1 MCAEKIHPF
10 AVKKDPVWEILAYSF
25 LLNVAK
31 DLRQFTTEDLRI
43 IATKRDFRQPDDSRA
58 WGPII
63 LWAKEEGLVK
73 GVGVRKARL
82 PASKSR
88 LVSVWEW
95 TGWA

>member
-1 MCAEKIHPF
+1 MKR
-10 AVKKDPVWEILAYSF
+10 DPVWGILAYSF

-31 DLRQFTTEDLRI
+31 DLGKFTTEDLRVL
-43 IATKRDFRQPDDSRA
+43 AQARGFRQPDDNRA

-63 LWAKEEGLVK
+63 LQAKDNDLVK
-73 GVGVRKARL
+73 GVGIRKSKL
-82 PASKSR
+82 PASKDR